1 MGERIILAS
10 ASPRRQELLKT
21 IVPEFEVIPSD
32 FDEKVPEGTVE
43 PYDVVRYLAEMKAK
57 QVAESVILNIGA
69 DEALVIGADT
79 VVSLDGEILGKPK
92 DRDDAIRMLME
103 LQGRSHEVYSGVSI
117 FSVTERKIEEYSTFY
132 NKTIVE
138 FMNLNEEEIAAYVDT
153 GEPMDK
159 AGACAIQGLAA
170 KFISGINGDYTNVVG
185 LPLAELYY
193 RLKLY
198 GVCKGYIA

>member
-32 FDEKVPEGTVE
+32 FDEKVPENMVE
-43 PYDVVRYLAEMKAK
+43 PCEIVRYLAYAKAE
-57 QVAESVILNIGA
+57 QVAENVILNIGT

-92 DRDDAIRMLME
+92 DRDDAIRMLTE

-117 FSVTERKIEEYSTFY
+117 FSVAEKRIEEYSTFY
-132 NKTIVE
+132 NKTTVE

-159 AGACAIQGLAA
+159 AGAYAIQGLAA

-198 GVCKGYIA
+198 GVCG